1 MTRLSSFLRG
11 LGVAALVSILLAG
24 CSNSDEP
31 KQSEGELL
39 LILGITTDRPRI
51 KFINALLTVETY
63 SVYNAGCSST
73 PLVSSGPVAA
83 GAETQEFSIPGTLSF
98 LVFSYNS
105 PATSNCTQSGANFA
119 NGILLAPAVY
129 TCRSRTGAITC
140 VRPGETEIQ
149 LLK

>member
-1 MTRLSSFLRG
+1 MTRRFNYLRG
-11 LGVAALVSILLAG
+11 LGVAALASILIAG
-24 CSNSDEP
+24 CSSSDEP

-51 KFINALLTVETY
+51 KFINALATSETY
-63 SVYNAGCSST
+63 SVYNAGCAST
-73 PLVSSGPVAA
+73 PIVSAGTVAP
-83 GAETQEFSIPGTLSF
+83 GAETQEFSIPGNLNY

-105 PATSNCTQSGANFA
+105 PAASSCTQTGANFA

-129 TCRSRTGAITC
+129 TCRSSTAAITC